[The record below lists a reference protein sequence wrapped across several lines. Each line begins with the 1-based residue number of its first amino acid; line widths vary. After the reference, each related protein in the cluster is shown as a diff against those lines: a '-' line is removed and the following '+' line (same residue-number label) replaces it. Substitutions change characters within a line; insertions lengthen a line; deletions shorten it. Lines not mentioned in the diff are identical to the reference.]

1 MDSKQKQKDIF
12 SSNLKRQLL
21 IHNKTQADIV
31 NDLKITSSTVSDW
44 VNAKKYPRMDKV
56 QMLADYLGIMKSD
69 LIEDKSNDDECMYSQ
84 ANLSF
89 IKVPLYAPISCG
101 NGAFV
106 DDNILDYVAV
116 PDDGLN
122 PHKEYFAQIADGD
135 SMIEVLYAPISCGNG
150 AFVDDNILDY
160 VAVPDDGLNPHK
172 EYFAQI
178 ADGDSMIEVGIDSG
192 DIIVFE
198 KSNTIENGKI
208 GCFCIDDNV
217 ATCKKFKKGDTFIQ
231 LIPANKNYDPI
242 VIDLNNNNF
251 RVIGILKKA
260 IKNYE

>member
-1 MDSKQKQKDIF
+1 MDIKNILR
-12 SSNLKRQLL
+12 NKRKELGL
-21 IHNKTQADIV
+21 TMKEVADACDV
-31 NDLKITSSTVSDW
+31 SEATVSRWESGNIGDMKRSRI
-44 VNAKKYPRMDKV
+44 AA
-56 QMLADYLGIMKSD
+56 LANVLHISPSIIVGYA
-69 LIEDKSNDDECMYSQ
+69 DDEDLYQQLDMSY
-84 ANLSF
+84 

-116 PDDGLN
+116 PDDGL
-122 PHKEYFAQIADGD
+122 
-135 SMIEVLYAPISCGNG
+135 S
-150 AFVDDNILDY
+150 
-160 VAVPDDGLNPHK
+160 PHK

-198 KSNTIENGKI
+198 KSNTIDNGKI

-217 ATCKKFKKGDTFIQ
+217 ATCKKFKRGDSFIQ